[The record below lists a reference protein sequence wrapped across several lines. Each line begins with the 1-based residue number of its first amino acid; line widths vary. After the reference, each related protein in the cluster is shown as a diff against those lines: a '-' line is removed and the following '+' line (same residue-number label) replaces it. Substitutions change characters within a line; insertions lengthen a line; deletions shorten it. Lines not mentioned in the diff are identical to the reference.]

1 LKESLFSPKKGTIY
15 DLFFFSPK
23 KRKDRLSK
31 SEAFGRSRRLL
42 ALEAS
47 VGGFVWDRNGTGRG

>member
-1 LKESLFSPKKGTIY
+1 LFLFSPKKG
-15 DLFFFSPK
+15 
-23 KRKDRLSK
+23 KDRLSK

-47 VGGFVWDRNGTGRG
+47 CPFFGEKRKRLRLG